1 MRKILF
7 TLAFL
12 LVLVSRGPGRGRYV
26 QITGTAQS
34 VGYAV
39 KFNAAGVKMPV
50 EAIRDSVDAILSRI
64 DFSLSGYNRQSL
76 LSRFNAGEVIRP
88 NDLFIEM
95 YGIGYQMWE
104 RSGVLSQ
111 RRMRYPHSLG

>member
-12 LVLVSRGPGRGRYV
+12 LVLVSCGPGRGRYV

-39 KFNAAGVKMPV
+39 KFNAAK
-50 EAIRDSVDAILSRI
+50 
-64 DFSLSGYNRQSL
+64 
-76 LSRFNAGEVIRP
+76 
-88 NDLFIEM
+88 LFIM
-95 YGIGYQMWE
+95 HLLIIIYALG
-104 RSGVLSQ
+104 LN
-111 RRMRYPHSLG
+111 RR